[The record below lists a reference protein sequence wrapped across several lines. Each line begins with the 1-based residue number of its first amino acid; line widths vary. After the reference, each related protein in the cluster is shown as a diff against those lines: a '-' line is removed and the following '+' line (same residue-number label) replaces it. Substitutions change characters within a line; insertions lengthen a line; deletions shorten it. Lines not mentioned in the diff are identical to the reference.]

1 MDILRDHCDD
11 VSIETFTAS
20 LDELANSI
28 AHHISQNG
36 KVNHS
41 CGTLTEGRFSE
52 CQITYHVN
60 LCRNVSSSVHMHNC
74 RCTVDG
80 ITFCKSLFYFV
91 FCLSVLI
98 FFFKYFNY
106 DYNYY

>member
-36 KVNHS
+36 KVNH
-41 CGTLTEGRFSE
+41 TLMWYIDR
-52 CQITYHVN
+52 
-60 LCRNVSSSVHMHNC
+60 R
-74 RCTVDG
+74 
-80 ITFCKSLFYFV
+80 K
-91 FCLSVLI
+91 VL
-98 FFFKYFNY
+98 
-106 DYNYY
+106 